1 MRCYILKI
9 LIAVDS
15 FKGSI
20 DAKNACAAIAAGVLQ
35 TLPGA
40 QVTQVPISD
49 GGEGFL
55 HAVVSVAGQG
65 EIIETRCLDPLGRVI
80 SASFGRIGDTAVIEA
95 AEANGLD
102 LVPQD
107 KRDPDY
113 TTTFGVGMLIKAAL
127 DAGLKKIVIG
137 VGGSATND
145 GGVGMAQ
152 ALGISFTDGFGR
164 QLPFGGKYLGRLAG
178 IDISRMDGRVL
189 DAQITVACDVE
200 NPLCGHDG
208 AAYIYAA
215 QKGATPKQIKSLD
228 AGLKRLGKLIKADLG
243 QDIANIAGA
252 GAAGGLAG
260 GLVAFVNAKLS
271 SGANT
276 VLDAAGFDDKLKE
289 CDFVITGE
297 GKLDKQTLKGKAVS
311 AVAARAAGFEKP
323 AFAIVGDCDGTQM
336 PGIAQIIKLVD
347 LAKDKDEA
355 IKNPEQYLRQAAN
368 QVAEQLKR

>member
-1 MRCYILKI
+1 MKV
-9 LIAVDS
+9 LIATDS

-35 TLPGA
+35 A
-40 QVTQVPISD
+40 QPEARVFQVPISD

-55 HAVVSVAGQG
+55 HAVISAAGQG
-65 EIIETRCLDPLGRVI
+65 EIIKTQCLDPLGRVVD
-80 SASFGRIGDTAVIEA
+80 ASFGRIGDTAVIEA
-95 AEANGLD
+95 ALANGLD
-102 LVPQD
+102 LVPED

-127 DAGLKKIVIG
+127 DAGLKKLVIG

-152 ALGISFTDGFGR
+152 ALGISFTDGLGR

-178 IDISRMDGRVL
+178 IDISCIDGRVL

-200 NPLCGHDG
+200 NPLCGLDG
-208 AAYIYAA
+208 AAHIYAA

-228 AGLKRLGKLIKADLG
+228 AGLKRLGKLIKAELG
-243 QDIANIAGA
+243 QDISGLAGA

-260 GLVAFVNAKLS
+260 GLVAFINAKLS

-289 CDFVITGE
+289 CDLVITGE

-311 AVAARAAGFEKP
+311 AVAARAVAQGKP
-323 AFAIVGDCDGTQM
+323 VCAIVGDSDGTQI
-336 PGIAQIIKLVD
+336 PGITQIIKLVD
-347 LAKDKDEA
+347 LAKDKDQA
-355 IKNPEQYLRQAAN
+355 RKKPEQYLRQAA
-368 QVAEQLKR
+368 QQAAAQIKR